1 MKIVLAQ
8 INPTVGDILGN
19 YKKIVTNISK
29 YNNKLI
35 LLFFQSCQLADT
47 PLEDLVLKDRFLYEI
62 KNILDKLE
70 VFCLNKNIA
79 IILGA
84 PLKKIMLFIMRVY
97 LYKKKK
103 NIIYKNKLP
112 NYGVFDEKRVFKS
125 GKKYNTIKYK
135 GVKIGIINLRR
146 YVV

>member
-29 YNNKLI
+29 YNNKADLI
-35 LLFFQSCQLADT
+35 VFPELSISGY

-70 VFCLNKNIA
+70 VFCLKKNIA

-84 PLKKIMLFIMRVY
+84 PLKK
-97 LYKKKK
+97 K
-103 NIIYKNKLP
+103 
-112 NYGVFDEKRVFKS
+112 
-125 GKKYNTIKYK
+125 
-135 GVKIGIINLRR
+135 
-146 YVV
+146 